1 MARDTRGRTGGWLLG
16 LGGYAATIACLVSVN
31 FLLPRLMPG
40 DPIDALAAQSS
51 SNFLYGEES
60 RAALADYYG
69 VGDPMGEQFIDYL
82 EGLLRGDLGRSI
94 ATNASVSS
102 EIWRRLPWTLLLI
115 GTSLALSTL
124 VGVVAGVHLGWRRGK
139 AMDWRLLAGLLAVR
153 EIPTF
158 LLGSLL
164 LFLFAVKLR
173 WLPLFGAQTP
183 FLTSA
188 GVVERAIDIGRHL
201 ILPVTVLSVG
211 LVAGTLLVMRAGM
224 VNELGSDYLLLGRA
238 KGLRERRLK
247 YRHAA
252 RNALLPVVSLTALQ
266 LGFVV
271 TGDVL
276 VERVFAYPGLG
287 SLLFES
293 IGSRDY
299 PALQG
304 GFLVVSVSVVT
315 CNALADV
322 LSRRLDPRTS

>member
-1 MARDTRGRTGGWLLG
+1 MTRDTRARTGRWLLG
-16 LGGYAATIACLVSVN
+16 VGGYVATIACLVSVN

-40 DPIDALAAQSS
+40 DPIDALVAQSS

-60 RAALADYYG
+60 RAALAEYYG
-69 VGDPMGEQFIDYL
+69 LGDPMGEQFIDYL
-82 EGLLRGDLGRSI
+82 EGLLHGDLGRSI
-94 ATNASVSS
+94 ATNTSVST
-102 EIWRRLPWTLLLI
+102 EILRRLPWTLLLI

-139 AMDWRLLAGLLAVR
+139 ALDRRLLAGLLAVR
-153 EIPTF
+153 EIPSF
-158 LLGSLL
+158 LLASLL

-173 WLPLFGAQTP
+173 WLPLFGAETP
-183 FLTSA
+183 FLRSV
-188 GVVERAIDIGRHL
+188 GVLERAIDIGRHL

-224 VNELGSDYLLLGRA
+224 VNELGSDYLLLGKA
-238 KGLRERRLK
+238 KGLPERRLK
-247 YRHAA
+247 YRYAA

-304 GFLVVSVSVVT
+304 AFLVVSVSVVT

-322 LSRRLDPRTS
+322 LSRRLDPRIS